1 MAAAPFHAFLASQLP
16 AAGSPRRSG
25 GSYFVLRSGRTSAI
39 DADGG
44 GEGLVALFINSE
56 TTEFM
61 VQIVMEAVK
70 PFLLPE
76 EIKGEPQAHKTV
88 LSWGVS
94 INLICRQLTNF

>member
-1 MAAAPFHAFLASQLP
+1 M
-16 AAGSPRRSG
+16 
-25 GSYFVLRSGRTSAI
+25 LRSGRTFAI
-39 DADGG
+39 DADG

-88 LSWGVS
+88 LSWWGGFDQFNLS
-94 INLICRQLTNF
+94 PINKLPILLLKNKSKQTHT

>member
-1 MAAAPFHAFLASQLP
+1 MAAAPFHALLASQLP

-25 GSYFVLRSGRTSAI
+25 GSYFVLRSGRTFAI
-39 DADGG
+39 DAGG

>member
-1 MAAAPFHAFLASQLP
+1 M
-16 AAGSPRRSG
+16 
-25 GSYFVLRSGRTSAI
+25 LRSGRTFAI
-39 DADGG
+39 DAGG

-76 EIKGEPQAHKTV
+76 EIKGEPQANKTV
-88 LSWGVS
+88 LSWWGVS
-94 INLICRQLTNF
+94 INLICRQLTNFRFCC